1 MIIIKYFLLFLTVLF
16 VLLLINKKNIE
27 SAFVIFFSFTSLF
40 LTITLF
46 VLLGLIHT
54 GFDPVILDLNEDFN
68 WYCVTGVATMIA
80 TLINASVTSFLAVL
94 KLKVTFRKLLGV
106 KILFFLLAVV
116 TYSIYY
122 YFY

>member
-1 MIIIKYFLLFLTVLF
+1 MIVVKYFLLFLTVLF
-16 VLLLINKKNIE
+16 VLLLINKKNTE

-122 YFY
+122 YFH

>member
-16 VLLLINKKNIE
+16 VLLLINKKNTE

>member
-16 VLLLINKKNIE
+16 VLLLINKKNTE
-27 SAFVIFFSFTSLF
+27 PAFVIFFSFTSLF

-68 WYCVTGVATMIA
+68 WYCVTGVAIMIA

-94 KLKVTFRKLLGV
+94 KLKVTFRKLLGA

>member
-1 MIIIKYFLLFLTVLF
+1 MIVVKYFLLFLTVLF

-122 YFY
+122 YFH

>member
-68 WYCVTGVATMIA
+68 WYCVTGVAIMIA